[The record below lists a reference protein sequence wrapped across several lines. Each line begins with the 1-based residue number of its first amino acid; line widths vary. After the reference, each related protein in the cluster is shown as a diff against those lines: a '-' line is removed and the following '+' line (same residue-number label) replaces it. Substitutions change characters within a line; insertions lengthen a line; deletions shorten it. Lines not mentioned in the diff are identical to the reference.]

1 MSKIVV
7 IGGAGGMGS
16 EAVKDLAI
24 NETFDEIVIAD
35 ANLEAAKK
43 VLDETKSE
51 RVSIVQIDV
60 NDMDGLLQLFKGAT
74 VVLNFVGPF
83 YKYGPSVIRAAM
95 NAKVHYVDICDD
107 YDAAVE
113 ILAMNEEV
121 KKAGITVLTGM
132 GSSPGITNVLARMG
146 IDELDETEEI
156 DTMWVM
162 GEAKTGAAILYHVFH
177 AGSGLVPGFENG
189 QRTMIKPFD
198 EKRALTIEF
207 PEPLG
212 KVKVYDIGHPEP
224 ITIPHYFPKVKK
236 VTNKGSLVPEKIVD
250 TFISFLKLGFHSTE
264 TVEINKNIHISP
276 RDFAVKY
283 LQQNPQLLEAENSPG
298 FGGLKVIVKGLK
310 DGQKV
315 SYIYTT
321 MSSEST
327 GESTGIP
334 AAVGAELIAKGKIT
348 QRGVIAPEV
357 LDPKLVLSSLGRRKR
372 VNNDIKTSGLMIER
386 INPDGTKE
394 IIRGN
399 RLNGY

>member
-1 MSKIVV
+1 
-7 IGGAGGMGS
+7 
-16 EAVKDLAI
+16 
-24 NETFDEIVIAD
+24 
-35 ANLEAAKK
+35 
-43 VLDETKSE
+43 
-51 RVSIVQIDV
+51 
-60 NDMDGLLQLFKGAT
+60 
-74 VVLNFVGPF
+74 
-83 YKYGPSVIRAAM
+83 
-95 NAKVHYVDICDD
+95 
-107 YDAAVE
+107 
-113 ILAMNEEV
+113 
-121 KKAGITVLTGM
+121 
-132 GSSPGITNVLARMG
+132 
-146 IDELDETEEI
+146 
-156 DTMWVM
+156 
-162 GEAKTGAAILYHVFH
+162 
-177 AGSGLVPGFENG
+177 
-189 QRTMIKPFD
+189 
-198 EKRALTIEF
+198 
-207 PEPLG
+207 
-212 KVKVYDIGHPEP
+212 
-224 ITIPHYFPKVKK
+224 TIPHYFPKVKK

-357 LDPKLVLSSLGRRKR
+357 LDPKLVLSSVGRRKR